1 MNRDHYTRPI
11 QGNGRDALGYGHTEL
26 ERLPIGP
33 TWRLD
38 LLLWIAIILVGIMFG
53 VLV

>member
-11 QGNGRDALGYGHTEL
+11 QGNGRDAFGYGHTEL
-26 ERLPIGP
+26 ERLPIGS
-33 TWRLD
+33 TWRTD
-38 LLLWIAIILVGIMFG
+38 LALWIAIALVGIMFG